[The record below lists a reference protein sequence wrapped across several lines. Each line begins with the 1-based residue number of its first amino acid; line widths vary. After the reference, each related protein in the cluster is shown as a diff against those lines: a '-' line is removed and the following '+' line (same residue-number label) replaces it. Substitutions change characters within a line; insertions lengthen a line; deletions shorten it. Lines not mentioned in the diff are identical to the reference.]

1 MVKKKIITVTFNPA
15 LNLIYQ
21 KEYFHLGY
29 KNTSNQPATIN
40 VDGSGINISNALH
53 QMEISTTAYILLGSD
68 LKGQL
73 AEQLLEKYQI
83 DITPFFVLGQTRSKV
98 TIFDH
103 NSDMETVITDTSS
116 VEHEHVSEQFN
127 RKIISNI
134 NRNDIVVLS
143 ENLPEGYPRR
153 MHNQLIAQIH
163 DAGGKVCL
171 ISRGINPEIYQE
183 EKPEYLAI
191 KLRELEKIFNYP
203 VRTIED
209 IIESVKKIIS
219 YGVRNVLIEAPKK
232 NQAFLF
238 NRENAFV
245 IDYDESCSD
254 GTKDGGWYAFI
265 AGFLAG
271 KMNHTTLKESLEYA
285 TSAALYFSDQVGHQY
300 PTIDDV
306 KDGVEQITATKI
318 DLNEQEEEEHLH
330 E

>member
-21 KEYFHLGY
+21 KEYFHPGY
-29 KNTSNQPATIN
+29 KNTTNQPATVN
-40 VDGSGINISNALH
+40 VDGSGINISNALN
-53 QMEISTTAYILLGSD
+53 QMEINTTAYILLGSD

-73 AEQLLEKYQI
+73 AEQLLSKYQI
-83 DITPFFVLGQTRSKV
+83 EITPFFVLGQTRSKV
-98 TIFDH
+98 TIFDP
-103 NSDMETVITDTSS
+103 NTDTETIITDTSC
-116 VEHEHVSEQFN
+116 VEYEHVSEQFN
-127 RKIISNI
+127 KKIISNI
-134 NRNDIVVLS
+134 NKNDIVVLS

-153 MHNQLIAQIH
+153 MHTQLIDQIH
-163 DAGGKVCL
+163 SAGGKVCL

-183 EKPEYLAI
+183 DKPEYLAI

-203 VRTIED
+203 VRTVED
-209 IIESVKKIIS
+209 IIECVKKIIDN
-219 YGVRNVLIEAPKK
+219 GVINVLIEAPKK

-238 NRENAFV
+238 NKENAYV

-271 KMNHTTLKESLEYA
+271 KMNHISLKESLEYA

-306 KDGVEQITATKI
+306 KDGIEQVTATKLEI
-318 DLNEQEEEEHLH
+318 DEQEEEQQNE
-330 E
+330 

>member
-21 KEYFHLGY
+21 KEYFHIGY
-29 KNTSNQPATIN
+29 KNTTNQPATVN
-40 VDGSGINISNALH
+40 VDGAGINISNALN
-53 QMEISTTAYILLGSD
+53 QMEINTTAYILLGSD

-73 AEQLLEKYQI
+73 AEQLLSKYQI

-103 NSDMETVITDTSS
+103 NSEAETIITDTAS
-116 VEHEHVSEQFN
+116 VEYEHVSEQFN

-134 NRNDIVVLS
+134 NKNDIVVLS

-153 MHNQLIAQIH
+153 MHNQLITNIH

-209 IIESVKKIIS
+209 IIDCVMKIIS
-219 YGVRNVLIEAPKK
+219 NGVKNILIEAPKK

-238 NRENAFV
+238 NKENAYV
-245 IDYDESCSD
+245 IEYDESSSD
-254 GTKDGGWYAFI
+254 GTKDGGWYTFI

-271 KMNHTTLKESLEYA
+271 KVNHISLKESLEYA
-285 TSAALYFSDQVGHQY
+285 TSAALYFSDQIGHQY
-300 PTIDDV
+300 PTIEDV
-306 KDGVEQITATKI
+306 KDGIELVTATKI
-318 DLNEQEEEEHLH
+318 ELDEQEEEHLN

>member
-21 KEYFHLGY
+21 KEYFHIGY
-29 KNTSNQPATIN
+29 KNTTNQPATVN
-40 VDGSGINISNALH
+40 VDGAGINISNALN
-53 QMEISTTAYILLGSD
+53 QMEINTTAYILLGSD

-73 AEQLLEKYQI
+73 AEQLLSKYQI

-103 NSDMETVITDTSS
+103 NSEAETIITDTAS
-116 VEHEHVSEQFN
+116 VEYEHVSEQFN

-134 NRNDIVVLS
+134 NKNDIVVLS

-153 MHNQLIAQIH
+153 MHNQLITNIH

-203 VRTIED
+203 VRTVED
-209 IIESVKKIIS
+209 IIDCVMKIIS
-219 YGVRNVLIEAPKK
+219 NGVKNVLIEAPKK

-238 NRENAFV
+238 NKENAYV
-245 IDYDESCSD
+245 IEYDESSSD
-254 GTKDGGWYAFI
+254 GTKDGGWYIFI

-271 KMNHTTLKESLEYA
+271 KVNHISLKESLEYA
-285 TSAALYFSDQVGHQY
+285 TSAALYFSDQIGHQY
-300 PTIDDV
+300 PTIEDV
-306 KDGVEQITATKI
+306 KDGIELVTATKI
-318 DLNEQEEEEHLH
+318 ELDEQEEEHLN